1 MLLRSVHLNICSV
14 DLRSIAQSVQFK
26 GLITAWFKHAAKEVA
41 EFREKS
47 VLPNLDHVPSCVIVC
62 HHVSSCVF
70 GSWPPQPTLCKLK
83 SHENG
88 GDVSRSDELKL
99 LSRRPCFPDEWTHFD
114 CSKTWMHLN
123 GTTSFRQENE
133 KYGANEMTSMQ

>member
-1 MLLRSVHLNICSV
+1 MPEFAKPSIPMLLRSVHLNICSV

-70 GSWPPQPTLCKLK
+70 GSWPPQPMLCKLK
-83 SHENG
+83 SKKMVG
-88 GDVSRSDELKL
+88 MC
-99 LSRRPCFPDEWTHFD
+99 P
-114 CSKTWMHLN
+114 
-123 GTTSFRQENE
+123 
-133 KYGANEMTSMQ
+133 GATN